1 MKIDELT
8 EEQLDWL
15 VAQKV
20 DKHVTKADVIWCN
33 YQPSKN
39 WAQLGPLILAYKISL
54 GNQDHLG
61 VPRESEWY
69 ATDRNGAWG
78 LANHPN
84 ISVMRCLVMK
94 FYGNEIEEDLL

>member
-20 DKHVTKADVIWCN
+20 DKYVTKADVTWC
-33 YQPSKN
+33 YQPSRN
-39 WAQLGPLILAYKISL
+39 WSQLGPLILAYKISL

-69 ATDRNGAWG
+69 ATDRNGACG

-94 FYGNEIEEDLL
+94 FYGNEIEENLL